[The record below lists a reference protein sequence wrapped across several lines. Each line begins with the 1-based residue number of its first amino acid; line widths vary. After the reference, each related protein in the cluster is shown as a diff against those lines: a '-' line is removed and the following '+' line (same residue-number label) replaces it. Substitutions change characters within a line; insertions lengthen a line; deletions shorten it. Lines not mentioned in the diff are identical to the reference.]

1 MAKRR
6 THEEFIELINDIN
19 PNIEIIGKYVNAKTN
34 IDCKCKICGHKWSP
48 RAHHLLEGYG
58 CPNCNHI
65 SRRKTHEQF
74 IEEMNKINPNIEIL
88 GKYNG
93 NKTKIKCRCKI
104 CGHVWKAMPSALL
117 KGCGCNQCA
126 IEKRKSELTFTQ
138 EDFNN
143 LIKSINPNIEVIG
156 KYINMH
162 TSILCICKLCN
173 SEFYICP
180 NSLYKS
186 KTMLCPVCSD
196 GVSYP
201 NKYVRNLLKQLPIEN
216 LEYEWKP
223 EWGKQYSYD
232 NYFTYNEKEYIVE
245 ADGAQHFKDSIFS
258 KLNKH
263 TYEDIKKRDQ
273 LKDKLADSHN
283 IIMIRIDCRMS
294 DPNYIKDSVL
304 SSVLSS
310 VFDLSNVDWNYCHVE
325 SLNSLVR
332 QACNLYKNGYKNV
345 EILRELKISSPTL
358 IRYLKT
364 GSNLGWCNYINP
376 LKKKILVY
384 DKITME
390 KKYVFNSSTECSD
403 YLSELFGSPFK
414 RTMITSVCN
423 GYKKSYK
430 GFIFKYES

>member
-6 THEEFIELINDIN
+6 THEEFVELINDIN

-162 TSILCICKLCN
+162 TSI
-173 SEFYICP
+173 
-180 NSLYKS
+180 
-186 KTMLCPVCSD
+186 
-196 GVSYP
+196 
-201 NKYVRNLLKQLPIEN
+201 
-216 LEYEWKP
+216 
-223 EWGKQYSYD
+223 
-232 NYFTYNEKEYIVE
+232 
-245 ADGAQHFKDSIFS
+245 
-258 KLNKH
+258 
-263 TYEDIKKRDQ
+263 
-273 LKDKLADSHN
+273 
-283 IIMIRIDCRMS
+283 
-294 DPNYIKDSVL
+294 
-304 SSVLSS
+304 
-310 VFDLSNVDWNYCHVE
+310 
-325 SLNSLVR
+325 
-332 QACNLYKNGYKNV
+332 
-345 EILRELKISSPTL
+345 
-358 IRYLKT
+358 
-364 GSNLGWCNYINP
+364 
-376 LKKKILVY
+376 
-384 DKITME
+384 
-390 KKYVFNSSTECSD
+390 
-403 YLSELFGSPFK
+403 
-414 RTMITSVCN
+414 
-423 GYKKSYK
+423 
-430 GFIFKYES
+430 